1 MKMQLSQYDSLIYNI
16 TGATLFCTAFVY
28 IYLK

>member
-1 MKMQLSQYDSLIYNI
+1 MKMHLSQYDSLIYKI
-16 TGATLFCTAFVY
+16 TGATFFHTAFVY